1 MSIIKGC
8 EFMKLVTM
16 TKVCS
21 DRFGDIQ
28 AIKMI
33 KDAGFD
39 GYDFSMFEH
48 NQQFWDSDGWKE
60 YVENLKS
67 MADKIGIP
75 CLQMHAP
82 CPTMRTINDVVP
94 LEKTFLR
101 AIDIAE
107 ILGCKM
113 LVVHPGSFLS
123 AQENKKYIYDKILPH
138 AKEKSVKIATENM
151 FKWKDETET
160 ETVPSACGTAKDFV
174 EHIDCINDENFV
186 ACMDIG
192 HAEMVNCEGSIKIIR
207 ALGKRIGCLHV
218 HDNNLYNDLHTFP
231 FCGKINW
238 LEVAKVLK
246 EVDYNGYFTF
256 EADSFMKNYPNEL
269 IPACLELLEK
279 TGRYLIGLINKA

>member
-1 MSIIKGC
+1 
-8 EFMKLVTM
+8 MKLVTM
-16 TKVCS
+16 TRTCAT
-21 DRFGDIQ
+21 RFGDTQ

-48 NQQFWDSDGWKE
+48 NQRFWDSDGWQK
-60 YVENLKS
+60 YAENLRNT
-67 MADKIGIP
+67 ADKTGIP

-82 CPTMRTINDVVP
+82 CPTMRTIEDVIP

-123 AQENKKYIYDKILPH
+123 AQENKKYIYDKILPR
-138 AKEKSVKIATENM
+138 AKEKGVNIAAENM
-151 FKWKDETET
+151 FKWKDATET
-160 ETVPSACGTAKDFV
+160 ETVPSACGTAKDFI
-174 EHIDCINDENFV
+174 EHLDLIKDKNFV
-186 ACMDIG
+186 ACMDVG
-192 HAEMVNCEGSIKIIR
+192 HAEMVNCEGSVNIIR

-218 HDNNLYNDLHTFP
+218 HDNDLFNDLHTFP

-238 LEVAKVLK
+238 VEVAKALK
-246 EVDYNGYFTF
+246 DIGYGGHFTF
-256 EADSFMKNYPNEL
+256 EADAFMKNYPDEL
-269 IPACLELLEK
+269 IPACLFLLEK
-279 TGRYLIGLINKA
+279 TGRYLIDLIKKS